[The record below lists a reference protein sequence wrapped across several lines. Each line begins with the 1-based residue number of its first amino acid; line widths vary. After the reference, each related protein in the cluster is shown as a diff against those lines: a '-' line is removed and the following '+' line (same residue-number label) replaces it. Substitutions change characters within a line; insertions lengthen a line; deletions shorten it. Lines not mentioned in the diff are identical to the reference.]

1 MSEISTELLSR
12 WVIGRKLDGRCTYD
26 PLAKAEIVRACLQP
40 GVSVAKIGMQCG
52 INAKLLRRW
61 IGERQRV
68 VVQQQPVQ
76 AEHLR
81 VSDAA
86 FVPLQLE
93 AEKAQPMA
101 VQAVKLQLNVR
112 LANGV
117 EFDLGEAGLAE
128 LSSVIQLLSSLPC
141 SSSTAR

>member
-12 WVIGRKLDGRCTYD
+12 LVIGRKLDGRCTYD
-26 PLAKAEIVRACLQP
+26 AQAKAEIVQACLQP

-52 INAKLLRRW
+52 INANLLRRW

-68 VVQQQPVQ
+68 VVKPQPVLPL
-76 AEHLR
+76 HLR
-81 VSDAA
+81 VADAA

-93 AEKAQPMA
+93 AEKAQPMS

-117 EFDLGEAGLAE
+117 EFALGEAGPAE
-128 LSSVIQLLSSLPC
+128 LSSVIRLLSSLPC